1 MPKGRQLKDRTHDG
15 DNSFGILITDLR
27 VALGITQMEVAHS
40 CSVSKAHMSH
50 IEHGKEIPSDE
61 LCMRLSKVLHCSPH
75 ILIREALKR
84 RSPIAYGLLFESK
97 VSHYDSSS
105 EVTLLTS
112 LIEGLRKRFNEDLN
126 LICQVVGTGF
136 QLNSPQKEEH
146 T

>member
-27 VALGITQMEVAHS
+27 VALGITQTEVARS

-50 IEHGKEIPSDE
+50 IEQGKEVPSDE

-84 RSPIAYGLLFESK
+84 RSPIA
-97 VSHYDSSS
+97 
-105 EVTLLTS
+105 
-112 LIEGLRKRFNEDLN
+112 
-126 LICQVVGTGF
+126 
-136 QLNSPQKEEH
+136 
-146 T
+146 